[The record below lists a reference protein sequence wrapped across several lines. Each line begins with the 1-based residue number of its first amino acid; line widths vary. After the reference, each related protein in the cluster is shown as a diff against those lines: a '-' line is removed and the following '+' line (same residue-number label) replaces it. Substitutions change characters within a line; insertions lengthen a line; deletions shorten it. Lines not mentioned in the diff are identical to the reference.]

1 VKDATSPAVTAA
13 LAAAGFELPH
23 AKPAA
28 LKPPFRLHEG
38 ELALP
43 ELKMMTGTLVV
54 IGNLSIKG
62 PVALRRDSRP
72 LAHVI
77 VVGSC
82 TLGTA
87 YIDGFL
93 VVRDELRADVL
104 IADASWDGGI
114 FVGKD
119 LHADTLAIHNT
130 AMTIKGATHARVHAN
145 SERSEAAQEALPA
158 LFQNGDVDAYG
169 YFTSLTDG

>member
-1 VKDATSPAVTAA
+1 VKDVPSVTAA

-23 AKPAA
+23 AKPAM

-38 ELALP
+38 DHAVADLTLR
-43 ELKMMTGTLVV
+43 TGTLVV
-54 IGNLSIKG
+54 IGNLSIAG
-62 PVALRRDSRP
+62 ALELQRDSRP

-87 YIDGFL
+87 YVDGFL
-93 VVRDELRADVL
+93 VVRDDLTAKIL
-104 IADASWDGGI
+104 IADAAWDGGI

-119 LHADTLAIHNT
+119 LQADTLAIHKT
-130 AMTIKGATHARVHAN
+130 GVTVKGARRERVFAD
-145 SERSEAAQEALPA
+145 SEHREAAEAALPA
-158 LFQNGDVDAYG
+158 LFRDGDVEAYG
-169 YFTSLTDG
+169 YFLGLTGRG

>member
-1 VKDATSPAVTAA
+1 MKDATSPAVTAA

-23 AKPAA
+23 SKPAM

-38 ELALP
+38 ELVLP

-54 IGNLSIKG
+54 IGSLTVEG

-77 VVGSC
+77 VVGPC

-93 VVRDELRADVL
+93 VVRDELRATVL

-145 SERSEAAQEALPA
+145 TERSEAAQAALPA
-158 LFQNGDVDAYG
+158 LFQNDDVDAYG
-169 YFTSLTDG
+169 YFTGLTT